1 MRKNLFLFIALFFT
15 VTVYGQ
21 SNPDVFDYGT
31 FENNVYTNSYFNL
44 KIDVPPTWKV
54 HSKEQTDTIIS
65 KAMKK
70 MTDKDATLKPLFN
83 PKDIKDAVLIMVNE
97 YRIGAAVDFNP
108 GFVIM
113 AENIMD
119 YPEIETEAMYLRQVK
134 RLLLR
139 TKPDYEID
147 DKISQE
153 KINGTTFY
161 KFSLS
166 LKSAGSV
173 EIKQTY
179 YSLLKKGF
187 SLGIVTTYNTKAQKK
202 ELDKILKTLYISN

>member
-1 MRKNLFLFIALFFT
+1 MSRNLFLCIALFFT

-21 SNPDVFDYGT
+21 SNAEVFDYGT

-83 PKDIKDAVLIMVNE
+83 PKDIKDAVLIMANQ

-119 YPEIETEAMYLRQVK
+119 YPEIETEAMYLGQVK
-134 RLLLR
+134 KLLLR
-139 TKPDYEID
+139 TKSNYVIN
-147 DKISQE
+147 DKISKE
-153 KINGTTFY
+153 KFNGVTFY

-166 LKSAGSV
+166 LKNAGSV

-202 ELDKILKTLYISN
+202 ELDKILKTLQISN